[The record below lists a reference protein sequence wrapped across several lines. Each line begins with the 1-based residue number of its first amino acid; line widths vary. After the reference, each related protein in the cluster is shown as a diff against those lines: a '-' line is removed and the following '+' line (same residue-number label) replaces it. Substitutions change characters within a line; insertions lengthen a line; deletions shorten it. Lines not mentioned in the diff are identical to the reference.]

1 MPYLEIK
8 LGPDT
13 LLVPFVGRIDYVIGR
28 LPKADIQLR
37 DMKVSRLHTQLFID
51 SRGRAFVRDLGSS
64 GGTVFN
70 NTKLRSGSIAPLS
83 MGTKIRIGDA
93 RITFYDQEPP
103 VNAIKPPSKSD
114 PRGLVRTNH
123 RERGFHAEA
132 TVLAADKV
140 SAETENGPAEA
151 PPEID
156 PMVFADSASPPS
168 VAQPAV
174 PSAPQAAVPAPARP
188 ASAPAQPKPGATP
201 ARPGSGPQ
209 KPPTRKRDT
218 GIVEAPWEAAESSRQ
233 QAPKGE
239 KRVTIPPPTRG
250 GAKPPAGKAPPPP
263 MQSAE
268 IDETGQFHEAMPAP
282 GAPTMYVP
290 PPKPPAGKPS
300 PVPPRQAAP
309 AENPGTAA
317 FRNAKPAQSPS
328 VRAPE
333 SPLHEAE
340 EMDLDGSAAFVPP
353 PPPPSR
359 PVAEEEEPMPTGM
372 PTVRL
377 DRGALL
383 ARRAA
388 EEAAARKE
396 DEEAPKIPTAT
407 VRPDAKPAPKPPA
420 DEDEP
425 APRIGLAPGERPPA
439 PPLDDLIDEVKQE
452 ASAEV
457 AQKAEEGEE
466 EESLTDEQIAV
477 YLGGSASGRFDAVD
491 FGDEAGGKKEEDE
504 GEEVAI
510 KAKYAPA
517 EEDIDFDA
525 PATPL
530 APPQAPQEPAEEPS
544 PEPAHVNTS
553 MLGATTAIKEE
564 PVEEAAEAPSEPVP
578 EYKAADEHQTP
589 PPPSRTG
596 AVADQGFKKP
606 HKTRKLMKRR
616 TDKITDRTKTPPP
629 EAKPTEMVTQNLR
642 EGEVPVVGGAK
653 TIFIPKPADAK
664 LARTGSKPADETGD
678 DDDTNRAPVKG
689 KKVDE
694 LGHGPGGDTVAL
706 PPDMMK
712 QLRAELS
719 GKEKPSLADK
729 PAPKAP
735 PPTIGDSPTV
745 KHPPTEVEDEEFIVD
760 DNYAFFT
767 PPPPTRAAA
776 AKAAKAEQSDVIDAN
791 DFNAETDNL
800 PPEKRAKPTKDPD
813 TIVD

>member
-64 GGTVFN
+64 GGTVMN
-70 NTKLRSGSIAPLS
+70 NTRLRSGAIAPLV

-103 VNAIKPPSKSD
+103 VNAAMPPSKSD

-123 RERGFHAEA
+123 RERLFHAEA

-151 PPEID
+151 PPEVD
-156 PMVFADSASPPS
+156 PMVFADSAVPPS
-168 VAQPAV
+168 AAQPAV
-174 PSAPQAAVPAPARP
+174 GAAPPAKPAAAPA
-188 ASAPAQPKPGATP
+188 KPGTA
-201 ARPGSGPQ
+201 PGKAASGPQ
-209 KPPTRKRDT
+209 KPPPKRRDT
-218 GIVEAPWEAAESSRQ
+218 GIVEAPWEAAESNRHQ
-233 QAPKGE
+233 PAKGE

-250 GAKPPAGKAPPPP
+250 GAKPPAAKSPPP
-263 MQSAE
+263 MPTAE
-268 IDETGQFHEAMPAP
+268 IDETGKFHEPMPAP
-282 GAPTMYVP
+282 GAPTQYVP
-290 PPKPPAGKPS
+290 PPRPGS
-300 PVPPRQAAP
+300 PVPPAR
-309 AENPGTAA
+309 PGTAD
-317 FRNAKPAQSPS
+317 FRNAKPAPTPS
-328 VRAPE
+328 VRAPQ
-333 SPLHEAE
+333 SPLNEPE
-340 EMDLDGSAAFVPP
+340 EMSLDDAVVAFVPP
-353 PPPPSR
+353 PPPPPR
-359 PVAEEEEPMPTGM
+359 PADLQEDDAPASGM

-377 DRGALL
+377 DRAALL

-388 EEAAARKE
+388 EEAAAKKE
-396 DEEAPKIPTAT
+396 EEESPRIPTAT
-407 VRPDAKPAPKPPA
+407 VRPDARPAPAAPA
-420 DEDEP
+420 DDDAP
-425 APRIGLAPGERPPA
+425 APRIGLAPGEKPPTA
-439 PPLDDLIDEVKQE
+439 PLDDLIEDVQQE

-457 AQKAEEGEE
+457 AQKAAQGEE

-477 YLGGSASGRFDAVD
+477 YLGGSASGRYDAVD
-491 FGDEAGGKKEEDE
+491 FGEDGAKKDEDDG
-504 GEEVAI
+504 EVAI
-510 KAKYAPA
+510 NSKFAAPPA
-517 EEDIDFDA
+517 EDVDFEEPPPTPAA
-525 PATPL
+525 PATAEP
-530 APPQAPQEPAEEPS
+530 PAEVS
-544 PEPAHVNTS
+544 HVNTS
-553 MLGATTAIKEE
+553 MLGNTTAIR
-564 PVEEAAEAPSEPVP
+564 EEAVEDSAEEPVP
-578 EYKAADEHQTP
+578 EYKAADDHQTP

-616 TDKITDRTKTPPP
+616 TEKVTDRTRTPPP
-629 EAKPTEMVTQNLR
+629 ESKPTEMVAPDLVQ
-642 EGEVPVVGGAK
+642 GEVPVTGGAK

-664 LARTGSKPADETGD
+664 LARTGAAEPAGDDDETG
-678 DDDTNRAPVKG
+678 RAPVQG
-689 KKVDE
+689 KKVQDM
-694 LGHGPGGDTVAL
+694 GFGPGGDTVAL

-712 QLRAELS
+712 QLRAELA
-719 GKEKPSLADK
+719 GKKPPADK
-729 PAPKAP
+729 PAPA
-735 PPTIGDSPTV
+735 TIGESPTV

-767 PPPPTRAAA
+767 PPPPTRAAK

-800 PPEKRAKPTKDPD
+800 PPEKRAKPGSDPD

>member
-70 NTKLRSGSIAPLS
+70 NVRLRSGAIAPLT
-83 MGTKIRIGDA
+83 MGSKVRIGDA

-114 PRGLVRTNH
+114 PRGLVRTND
-123 RERGFHAEA
+123 RERTFAAEA

-156 PMVFADSASPPS
+156 PMVFADGAIPPS
-168 VAQPAV
+168 GAQP
-174 PSAPQAAVPAPARP
+174 SVPA
-188 ASAPAQPKPGATP
+188 APATGKAAP
-201 ARPGSGPQ
+201 A
-209 KPPTRKRDT
+209 KPPAAPAKPPQRKRDT
-218 GIVEAPWEAAESSRQ
+218 GIVQAPWEAADSNRH

-250 GAKPPAGKAPPPP
+250 GAKPPSGKMPPP
-263 MQSAE
+263 MQTAE
-268 IDETGQFHEAMPAP
+268 IDETGQFHEAMPSP
-282 GAPTMYVP
+282 GGPTQYSP
-290 PPKPPAGKPS
+290 PPPRPLPARP
-300 PVPPRQAAP
+300 AAP
-309 AENPGTAA
+309 EKPGERPGTAN
-317 FRNAKPAQSPS
+317 FRNAKPAATPS

-333 SPLHEAE
+333 SPLAAPE
-340 EMDLDGSAAFVPP
+340 EMDFGDAADAFVPP
-353 PPPPSR
+353 PPPPKPAAPIADDDDA
-359 PVAEEEEPMPTGM
+359 PVSTGM
-372 PTVRL
+372 PTVKL
-377 DRGALL
+377 DRSALL

-388 EEAAARKE
+388 EEDAAKKQ
-396 DEEAPKIPTAT
+396 DEESPRIPTAT
-407 VRPDAKPAPKPPA
+407 VKPAPAPA
-420 DEDEP
+420 VDAEDEP

-439 PPLDDLIDEVKQE
+439 PALDDLIDEVKDQ
-452 ASAEV
+452 AAQEV
-457 AQKAEEGEE
+457 AEKAETGED

-491 FGDEAGGKKEEDE
+491 FGDESGKSDDDVD
-504 GEEVAI
+504 EVAI
-510 KAKYAPA
+510 RSKVAAPA
-517 EEDIDFDA
+517 DEDLDLDDQSV
-525 PATPL
+525 PA
-530 APPQAPQEPAEEPS
+530 AHAPQTDEPPAEV
-544 PEPAHVNTS
+544 AHVNTS
-553 MLGATTAIKEE
+553 MLGQTTAIKEE
-564 PVEEAAEAPSEPVP
+564 PVSDTPSEPVP
-578 EYKAADEHQTP
+578 EYSAADQEKDTP

-596 AVADQGFKKP
+596 AVADQGFSKP

-616 TDKITDRTKTPPP
+616 TEKVTDRTKTPPP
-629 EAKPTEMVTQNLR
+629 ESKPTEMV
-642 EGEVPVVGGAK
+642 VPSEARFGDAPIGGGAK

-664 LARTGSKPADETGD
+664 VTRGSAPVSKKDESGD
-678 DDDTNRAPVKG
+678 DDDTSRAPVQAR
-689 KKVDE
+689 KVED

-712 QLRAELS
+712 QLRQELAA
-719 GKEKPSLADK
+719 KD
-729 PAPKAP
+729 KAP
-735 PPTIGDSPTV
+735 RTAPPAAKPTIGESPTV
-745 KHPPTEVEDEEFIVD
+745 KRPPTDGDDSEEEEFILD

-767 PPPPTRAAA
+767 PPPPTRKAAAEA
-776 AKAAKAEQSDVIDAN
+776 AKAGQEDLIDAN
-791 DFNAETDNL
+791 DFNAESEKL
-800 PPEKRAKPTKDPD
+800 PPEKRAKPAGDPD